1 MLAIINIMKDKQIA
15 GFMLE
20 DWYVFDN
27 FAPFQIEWQSNLYPN
42 YIDELRIK
50 SSEWHK
56 IYRFYTD

>member
-1 MLAIINIMKDKQIA
+1 MKDKQIA